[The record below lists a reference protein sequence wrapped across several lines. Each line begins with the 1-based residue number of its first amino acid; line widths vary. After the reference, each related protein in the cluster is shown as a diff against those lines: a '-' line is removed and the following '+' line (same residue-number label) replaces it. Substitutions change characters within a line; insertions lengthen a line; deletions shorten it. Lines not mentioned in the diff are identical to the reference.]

1 MREQARWSGPEA
13 QRSAR
18 PASVR
23 PLAGIALA
31 ATIVLLAVGYVAFV
45 LWPRQLSEA
54 PSDAPS
60 VPITVAGVVFDVP
73 PAAIR
78 QPVQR
83 RSGAQ
88 ERIDLAFLW
97 PSLEP
102 PDPAHPERHAPSD
115 EPLPIDRLF
124 MTIAR
129 SDGTLPPVE
138 RMKIIYPRYLTAGAG
153 EAEAEG
159 LVVRH
164 FGDATPY
171 RGEDLVFDAASP
183 EHMLARCSRP
193 GATPGICLL
202 ERRIGAADIIVRFPR
217 DWLTGWRD
225 VAAKID
231 KLIQTLRPPGR

>member
-1 MREQARWSGPEA
+1 MRDQARWSGPEA
-13 QRSAR
+13 QRLAR
-18 PASVR
+18 HPS
-23 PLAGIALA
+23 LGSHAGIALG
-31 ATIVLLAVGYVAFV
+31 ATLVLFAIGYVAFA
-45 LWPRQLSEA
+45 LWPRQLSQA

-129 SDGTLPPVE
+129 SDSTLPPVE
-138 RMKIIYPRYLTAGAG
+138 RM
-153 EAEAEG
+153 
-159 LVVRH
+159 
-164 FGDATPY
+164 
-171 RGEDLVFDAASP
+171 
-183 EHMLARCSRP
+183 
-193 GATPGICLL
+193 
-202 ERRIGAADIIVRFPR
+202 
-217 DWLTGWRD
+217 
-225 VAAKID
+225 
-231 KLIQTLRPPGR
+231 